1 MYLRTRHHFSRR
13 PTHHSLHFVNIFIIF
28 LILVFV
34 KFSFPFLVII
44 SYYIFKRGGRVI
56 D

>member
-13 PTHHSLHFVNIFIIF
+13 PTHHSLHFVNILYCIF
-28 LILVFV
+28 NLDFV
-34 KFSFPFLVII
+34 IFSFPFLVII

>member
-1 MYLRTRHHFSRR
+1 MYLRTKHHFSRR
-13 PTHHSLHFVNIFIIF
+13 PTHHSLHFVDILYYI